1 MFACD
6 FARKAAL
13 KSAEKE
19 FANYASKVFVKDLAA
34 ASAKGGLILY
44 GVEKWEDNWVG
55 FFHYYSPTYY
65 NNPMFMSGTFPK
77 NMKKTQ
83 RGKWRNE
90 MIELFYLDLTIWIKE
105 LILCKGIKEVQKNK
119 RGKNDVQ
126 QERLSLIAD
135 DKV

>member
-1 MFACD
+1 
-6 FARKAAL
+6 
-13 KSAEKE
+13 
-19 FANYASKVFVKDLAA
+19 
-34 ASAKGGLILY
+34 
-44 GVEKWEDNWVG
+44 
-55 FFHYYSPTYY
+55 
-65 NNPMFMSGTFPK
+65 MSGTFPK